1 LDLDQ
6 AFHDPDGSAR
16 RLDRDDELRA
26 LHQGR
31 QIWRAHSEMRRR
43 LLLDL
48 EQRAPEI
55 LDHLDQA
62 LLAPGLGKAQLRP
75 RPDDDIFRS
84 PHQHRP
90 AAGSAEDQ
98 FAGFEACAAHR
109 RLKTSRLFQLNAS
122 RDLAHAPGRH
132 GGQS

>member
-1 LDLDQ
+1 LRLGRRDLGDHPSRNELPGLVPARLNLDAAL
-6 AFHDPDGSAR
+6 HDADRSAR
-16 RLDRDDELRA
+16 RLYGHDELGA

-31 QIWRAHSEMRRR
+31 QIGRAHAEMRRR
-43 LLLDL
+43 LLFDL

-62 LLAPGLGKAQLRP
+62 LLAPGLGKAQLGP

-90 AAGSAEDQ
+90 APGSAEDQ
-98 FAGFEACAAHR
+98 FA
-109 RLKTSRLFQLNAS
+109 RL
-122 RDLAHAPGRH
+122 
-132 GGQS
+132 